1 MYICAKILSEPSL
14 QDCLNWFT
22 LCNWFFCS
30 RYQRHKHLIQSKL
43 IQTTHKWMKL
53 NVTCKHENWLR
64 LEIQAYKKW
73 RLLWAAQLNNYFL
86 HVHFSQCAIKPH
98 CKLQQTQSTYPTYT
112 VNYFGARAFEVETKT
127 IWENHLFT
135 CQKVHILAILYSSSL
150 DKSSDLI
157 MSEAR
162 RTNNVKEMR
171 KSNQRLRLIE
181 YLITSRMPS
190 PRSTTVSG

>member
-1 MYICAKILSEPSL
+1 MYICAKILSDPSL
-14 QDCLNWFT
+14 QSTRLSMSNWFT
-22 LCNWFFCS
+22 LCNLSVIW
-30 RYQRHKHLIQSKL
+30 RYQRAKDTRIQFSQSSSFKPRMNEWCMWQANPKIVLLGFDLGFRLI
-43 IQTTHKWMKL
+43 
-53 NVTCKHENWLR
+53 
-64 LEIQAYKKW
+64 KKW

-86 HVHFSQCAIKPH
+86 HVHFSQWAIKPH

-112 VNYFGARAFEVETKT
+112 VNIFGARAFEVETKT

-171 KSNQRLRLIE
+171 KRNQRLRL
-181 YLITSRMPS
+181 
-190 PRSTTVSG
+190 